1 MFLESSEIKS
11 KILISAQE
19 VDKDYRKYIDR
30 MLKGVNQINH

>member
-19 VDKDYRKYIDR
+19 VDKDYRKYIER
-30 MLKGVNQINH
+30 MVRDVNQLNH